1 MVVVVAKE
9 AVAVGVAMVVVVIV
23 VVAVIAC
30 LASGAHDEGQRADA
44 TAEDG
49 AEEEHGA
56 ARREGVGQRNVA
68 IGRRRKRKGR
78 HDGGRRRQR
87 LEGSGG
93 ARLALTLRCPQLVL
107 EAK

>member
-1 MVVVVAKE
+1 MVVVMAKE
-9 AVAVGVAMVVVVIV
+9 AVAVAVAMVVVMI
-23 VVAVIAC
+23 VAVIAC
-30 LASGAHDEGQRADA
+30 LAGGAHDEGQRADA
-44 TAEDG
+44 AAEDG

-68 IGRRRKRKGR
+68 IGLGRQRKRR